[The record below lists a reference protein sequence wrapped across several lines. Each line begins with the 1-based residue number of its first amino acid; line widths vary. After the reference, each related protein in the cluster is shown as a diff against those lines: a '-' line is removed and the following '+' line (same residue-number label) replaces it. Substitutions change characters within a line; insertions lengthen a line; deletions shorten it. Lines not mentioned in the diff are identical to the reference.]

1 MRIFGHFSAFFGPLK
16 KVAFFGAPAEKSQK
30 SPTGRISPKS
40 SDFRVRPPES
50 GVSSAR
56 PGPADQ
62 GPLRAPRVGICQGFL
77 RRSAT
82 ENLFLSTPTGP
93 EIFFRRTA
101 SEKFIFVSLR
111 LDGKKN
117 IFFSRRDRDGS
128 PVLGRGK
135 KINFFPGGSV
145 GLRPRNLF
153 LSVTDWMKKCQRV
166 L

>member
-1 MRIFGHFSAFFGPLK
+1 MAFFG
-16 KVAFFGAPAEKSQK
+16 VPAGKSQK

-62 GPLRAPRVGICQGFL
+62 GPLRAPRIGICQGFL

-82 ENLFLSTPTGP
+82 ENLFLSAPTGP

-117 IFFSRRDRDGS
+117 IFFPRRNRDGHPVSGRGKKINFFSRRDRDGH
-128 PVLGRGK
+128 PVSGRGK
-135 KINFFPGGSV
+135 KINFFPGGCPSDCV
-145 GLRPRNLF
+145 QEIYFCL
-153 LSVTDWMKKCQRV
+153 
-166 L
+166 